1 MLKDY
6 SFLGMTDFREDPVP
20 YLTSCL
26 EEFVCLLRTLFMF
39 MRLPT
44 EALQKNWKNPVIN
57 ITTDCKS

>member
-26 EEFVCLLRTLFMF
+26 EEFVC
-39 MRLPT
+39 
-44 EALQKNWKNPVIN
+44 
-57 ITTDCKS
+57 